1 MEFIPQF
8 LLPLLDALQ
17 VEVEEDRQQ
26 GEEEGEEG
34 GETDTHCK
42 SQSCTV
48 YTGLCHITP
57 PD

>member
-34 GETDTHCK
+34 GETDTHC
-42 SQSCTV
+42 
-48 YTGLCHITP
+48 
-57 PD
+57 